1 MNAVFTAAAAVAA
14 AVLVLCGGAGAASRP
29 AVDVWWLQGAIQGD
43 RFEITAGQW
52 AEQHARTPEARAL
65 AAQLVGDHRHSLSD
79 AIELAHQLH
88 VTVPTS
94 PSPLQRWQIIILKGM
109 QPGTQYDQGYTSL
122 EVQDH
127 MLDITDTK
135 LEIAAGRSPAAVAA
149 AKKDLKM
156 LQVHLMLSQKA
167 WRATV

>member
-1 MNAVFTAAAAVAA
+1 MKAVFAAAAAA
-14 AVLVLCGGAGAASRP
+14 SALLVLGGGAGAVSKP
-29 AVDVWWLQGAIQGD
+29 AVDAWWLQSSIQGD
-43 RFEITAGQW
+43 RFEITAGLW
-52 AEQHARTPEARAL
+52 AEQHARTPEAKAL
-65 AAQLVGDHRHSLSD
+65 AAQLVGDHRHSLGD
-79 AIELAHQLH
+79 AVELAHKLH

-94 PSPLQRWQIIILKGM
+94 PSPLQRWQILILKGM

-127 MLDITDTK
+127 MMDITDTK
-135 LEIAAGRSPAAVAA
+135 LEISAGSSPAAVAA
-149 AKKDLKM
+149 AKKELKM